1 MHFTRLLLRD
11 RIIVKKPVGP
21 AEVKAH
27 CVLLRNDGGDRVG
40 GGVGMKTSRS
50 GTKSQSIAHSHYCE
64 IYAIQFG
71 TFWYHITADVY

>member
-40 GGVGMKTSRS
+40 GGGGGMKSSRS
-50 GTKSQSIAHSHYCE
+50 GTKSRTIAHS
-64 IYAIQFG
+64 QLL
-71 TFWYHITADVY
+71 